1 MLNDDLQDKL
11 NKMEK
16 MTDHYQVAYCTG
28 VSSGLDWW
36 LMDTCKLWIQTLN
49 NVIPIFT

>member
-28 VSSGLDWW
+28 VSSGLIILIDGY
-36 LMDTCKLWIQTLN
+36 MQIVNTNIE
-49 NVIPIFT
+49 